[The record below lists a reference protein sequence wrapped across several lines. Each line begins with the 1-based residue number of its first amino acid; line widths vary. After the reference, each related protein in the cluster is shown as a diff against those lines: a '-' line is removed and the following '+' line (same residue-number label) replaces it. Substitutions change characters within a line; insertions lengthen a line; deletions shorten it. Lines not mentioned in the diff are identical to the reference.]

1 MNRIGT
7 VILLMIVL
15 IPVLL
20 FILEFYLCKKDSKWA
35 LIIPMVVACFFILL
49 GFYAVIIS
57 GTMFG
62 IYFVYRQI
70 EKDKQ
75 SKKSEIDKM
84 NIQDLD

>member
-20 FILEFYLCKKDSKWA
+20 FVLEFYLCKKNSKWA

-49 GFYAVIIS
+49 GLYALVIS

>member
-1 MNRIGT
+1 
-7 VILLMIVL
+7 
-15 IPVLL
+15 
-20 FILEFYLCKKDSKWA
+20 
-35 LIIPMVVACFFILL
+35 MVVACFFILL
-49 GFYAVIIS
+49 GVYAVIIS